1 MLIAE
6 GLHKRYGATAA
17 LDGFELT
24 VPAGEV
30 VGLIGHNGAGK
41 TTFVEVTAGLTRP
54 DRGRV
59 LVAGADVGRSPGAAR
74 ARLGLAPQQLALY
87 PGATVRQNLRLFG
100 GLAGLRRRALRTAID
115 EVAAATHLGEV
126 LDRPVA
132 VLSGGQQRRAQT
144 ASALLHRPAVLLLDE
159 PTVGADPDTRAAL
172 LAVVRDRAAAGTAVC
187 YTTHYL
193 PELDDLGATIAVA
206 AAGRVIARGTRAE
219 LLASLPGELRLRFAG
234 PVPPHLAAPEATV
247 TGTVTGTEPN
257 ELRISSTD
265 PTALLARLVRDL
277 DTSRGDPPVVS
288 ADVRRP
294 SLDDLYRALRE
305 REAEHAA
312 A

>member
-6 GLHKRYGATAA
+6 GLHKRYGATTA

-41 TTFVEVTAGLTRP
+41 TTFVEITAGLTRP

-59 LVAGADVGRSPGAAR
+59 VVAGADVTRSPAAAR
-74 ARLGLAPQQLALY
+74 GRLGLAPQHLALY

-100 GLAGLRRRALRTAID
+100 GLAGLRRRALRAAID
-115 EVAAATHLGEV
+115 EVADVTRLTEV

-144 ASALLHRPAVLLLDE
+144 ASALLHHPPVLLLDE

-193 PELDDLGATIAVA
+193 PELDDLDATIAVA
-206 AAGRVIARGTRAE
+206 AAGRVIARGHRTA
-219 LLASLPGELRLRFAG
+219 LLANLPGELRLHFAG
-234 PVPPHLAAPEATV
+234 PVPTRLTGRRVDAT
-247 TGTVTGTEPN
+247 
-257 ELRISSTD
+257 ELRVSTTD
-265 PTALLARLVRDL
+265 PTALLAEVMREL
-277 DTSRGDPPVVS
+277 DTGRGDPPVVS
-288 ADVRRP
+288 VDVRRP
-294 SLDDLYRALRE
+294 SLDDLYRTLRDQ
-305 REAEHAA
+305 EADRVAA
-312 A
+312 

>member
-1 MLIAE
+1 MLVAE
-6 GLHKRYGATAA
+6 GLHKRYGTTTA
-17 LDGFELT
+17 LDGFDLT

-59 LVAGADVGRSPGAAR
+59 VVAGADVTRSPAAAR
-74 ARLGLAPQQLALY
+74 ARLGLAPQHLALY

-115 EVAAATHLGEV
+115 EVAAACRLGEV

-193 PELDDLGATIAVA
+193 PELEDLEATIAVA
-206 AAGRVIARGTRAE
+206 AAGRVIARGAREA
-219 LLASLPGELRLRFAG
+219 LLAGRPGELRLRFDG
-234 PVPPHLAAPEATV
+234 PVPARLAGHRVGGA
-247 TGTVTGTEPN
+247 EPR
-257 ELRISSTD
+257 ELRVSTED
-265 PTALLARLVRDL
+265 PTALLADVMREL
-277 DTSRGDPPVVS
+277 DTGRGDPPVVS
-288 ADVRRP
+288 VDVRRP
-294 SLDDLYRALRE
+294 SLDDLYRTLRD
-305 REAEHAA
+305 REAGRVAA
-312 A
+312 